1 MNKLIATFFLFCA
14 LLTCKGFATQ
24 CETKEDGIYAGA
36 FGGANWLYLPDMHHV
51 KSEFK
56 TGYLTGASLG
66 YRFVD
71 LVRIEAE
78 VSYRNN
84 RINKI
89 KYHGQDIHFNG
100 CLHAHSWAYMGN
112 VFYDYEINPCLKS
125 YLGAGI
131 GAVERHVHWKAKDSA
146 ASGSESDLSSGKAK
160 QTRWA
165 YQGIAGLSTPV
176 CILDADFDVGVEYRF
191 FRAINEGGRA
201 QDHAA
206 VLSLKHFF

>member
-14 LLTCKGFATQ
+14 LLTCKGFATE
-24 CETKEDGIYAGA
+24 CEMKENGIYAGA

-56 TGYLTGASLG
+56 TGYLTGVSLG

-71 LVRIEAE
+71 LVRVEAE

-84 RINKI
+84 SINKI
-89 KYHGQDIHFNG
+89 KYHGEDIHFNG
-100 CLHAHSWAYMGN
+100 CLHTHTWAYMGN
-112 VFYDYEINPCLKS
+112 VFYDYEINSCLTS
-125 YLGAGI
+125 YLGAGF
-131 GAVERHVHWKAKDSA
+131 GAAERHVHLKAKNSSA
-146 ASGSESDLSSGKAK
+146 SESDASSYRAR
-160 QTRWA
+160 QTRCAWQA
-165 YQGIAGLSTPV
+165 IAGLSTPV
-176 CILDADFDVGVEYRF
+176 CILDADMDVGVEYRF